1 MAERR
6 RPGDGVIVGH
16 GRVEGR
22 PVYVYAQ
29 DWSVMAGTVGAAHG
43 EKIAYAIDRART
55 LGLPVVGLWDSA
67 GARIQEGLEVTRAI
81 GRIFHANSQAS
92 GAVPQL
98 SAVVGPCIGGGSDSP
113 GPTRGGL
120 LGSGPGPPLPP
131 RPAGL
136 PAGLA

>member
-1 MAERR
+1 MAETKLTARERVEALCDGGTFVEEFAEALTHVTDFGMAERR

-55 LGLPVVGLWDSA
+55 ELGFEPSALEDALAETLAWYRVARPSHPGYANRAAELELSGA
-67 GARIQEGLEVTRAI
+67 GAG
-81 GRIFHANSQAS
+81 
-92 GAVPQL
+92 
-98 SAVVGPCIGGGSDSP
+98 
-113 GPTRGGL
+113 
-120 LGSGPGPPLPP
+120 
-131 RPAGL
+131 
-136 PAGLA
+136 